1 MNALANRTSPV
12 ITHTGWRI
20 DPRRSTAEVRV
31 RLHGPQ
37 TVKADSVG
45 QRKVSSSPERAE
57 ARVCSVTPA
66 PSHQRFLSLITTNDV
81 AARRNLPLSFRC
93 GGRLN
98 KRSK

>member
-12 ITHTGWRI
+12 ITHTRRRI

-45 QRKVSSSPERAE
+45 QRAE

-66 PSHQRFLSLITTNDV
+66 PSHQRFLSLIRTNDV